1 MEAMVSAIET
11 TAEATFEP
19 QQVEE
24 FMGRLMGIYS
34 GSMLSYM
41 IDIGT
46 RTGLFTAAA
55 AGPATSAGLA
65 ERAGLTERYVREWLA
80 AMVTA
85 GIFEYDPA
93 TETYTLP
100 PAHAAALTPGPMN
113 LAPFAQFNTHLGKHV
128 HQVAHAFRAGGG
140 VPYAEYRPE
149 FMDVMDGISRGMFD
163 TFLLDAYLPTVS
175 GLVER
180 LQEGTHVADVAC
192 GAGHALVLLAR
203 AFPQSTFVGY
213 DLDEGAIA
221 RARAEARGA
230 ELDNVSFEVRDV
242 ARLSTETPFGVVF
255 VFDALHDQVDPAGV
269 LSRIFDALEPG
280 GVLVMKEPR
289 GADTLEG
296 NIGNPMAP
304 ILYSVSTLHC
314 MTVSLAHDGAGI
326 GTMMP
331 ERLARDLL
339 RDAGFVEVSVHETPG
354 DPADALYV
362 ALHP

>member
-1 MEAMVSAIET
+1 MSTIEIDPQQ
-11 TAEATFEP
+11 AEA
-19 QQVEE
+19 
-24 FMGRLMGIYS
+24 FMGQLMGIYT

-41 IDIGT
+41 IDIGA
-46 RTGLFTAAA
+46 RTGLFVAAA
-55 AGPATSAGLA
+55 AGPATSEGLA
-65 ERAGLTERYVREWLA
+65 QRAGLTERYVREWLG
-80 AMVTA
+80 AMVTG
-85 GIFEYDPA
+85 GIIEYDAA

-149 FMDVMDGISRGMFD
+149 FMDVMDGISRGVYD
-163 TFLLDAYLPTVS
+163 AFLIDAYLPLVD

-180 LQEGTHVADVAC
+180 LQDGTHVADVAC

-203 AFPQSTFVGY
+203 AFPNSTFVGF
-213 DLDEGAIA
+213 DLDDGAIA

-230 ELDNVSFEVRDV
+230 GLDNVTFEVRDV
-242 ARLSTETPFGVVF
+242 ARLTTTSPFGAVF

-269 LSRIFDALEPG
+269 LSHIFDALEPG
-280 GVLVMKEPR
+280 GVLVCKEPH
-289 GADTLEG
+289 GADSLAG

-304 ILYSVSTLHC
+304 ILYSASTLHC
-314 MTVSLAHDGAGI
+314 MTVSLAHGGAGL
-326 GTMMP
+326 GTMMA
-331 ERLARDLL
+331 EGVARQLL
-339 RDAGFVEVSVHETPG
+339 TDAGFVDVTVHDAPG

-362 ALHP
+362 AHRR